1 MSLIDSFKVHIV
13 RCYSILISVLLLTC
27 HVHCWGQSAKSD
39 SLYSVGVGLFN
50 EGKFDDALSYFLKS
64 YALDR
69 VEMDSLS
76 PRRNYSAEWLAHCYY
91 NVGKIE
97 EAKKYNKVSYRS
109 KPVDRR
115 LTLRIDS
122 LSVEAT
128 KDFANRRF
136 FSALKK
142 IDEVDKLESAICE
155 DNSFFHVGT
164 YQMKANCYGAL
175 QKLDSALYYL
185 QKVQKI
191 EKIYFEEFDTL
202 AIGTL
207 NGLFYLNLNLHQY
220 DVAKSYNEELSEI
233 LKHNYDSKHFL
244 NAETNYQRLILYLYQ
259 REWGK
264 AHEALPV
271 YLDILKCCFG
281 DTPEAYKRTIL
292 TIRNNF
298 EMCGRYDDVKFI
310 DNYNVEMTKSNEA
323 IGPKER
329 FEAMV
334 LQYMNNLQS
343 KDSLDYD
350 RIEKEMVQLLGCY
363 PDDSLKEQRAL
374 MPCLQT
380 MHFLAEGNLYEA
392 QNVFLKFQKDS
403 LEQYLDEQT
412 DYYPVYLVT
421 KAAICV
427 TLDDFEGCI
436 SAYTKVLGRM
446 DVVQQ
451 RQNPNIPA
459 QVACMHAMAGHY
471 KKAREM
477 TDKAIRDYKQYI
489 VDTGASF
496 RLDVDTMRV
505 GQIVGQIQTYISNSG
520 ALPDSAVYM
529 LREIRSDYLLLKAE
543 LLRNTRRYQLDNDY
557 YECVSNYAFELV
569 RMRKFVEA
577 QEVMDNYLADWYKCY
592 NSIDE
597 NSKIE
602 NDIWDRLLGRMTLE
616 NALEFRKRRC
626 YEKGDPAGVKAHKD
640 YIEYIKE
647 EYEEKSGEFFNAM
660 VNYFDYIDDYTS
672 LLSYL
677 SAAIDERPDDY
688 FPYAYKLTANTYERV
703 NQPELSLKYRK
714 GYITACL
721 RDSTARK
728 NNESEILSAVN
739 KIVDYYVKVKKDT
752 LALYH
757 YYQDELWP
765 SLDVCGNDYIKYFLR
780 SIDELCFKIDDDS
793 FIPFVEKEMER
804 KNQFYSS
811 SIIQGCIDH
820 VIAGVL
826 SRGKNKKGQAID
838 YMQQACKEVETDSVL
853 HLLFSCRLHDVI
865 ERCAPDSSVLTI
877 HVGDKLI
884 KQMGQKEEWKYTH
897 EYAEL
902 VERQLELL
910 QREQRYDEIA
920 SLCHSYLHDFTHKRS
935 SDLDYLL
942 NSNHPMYESFDF
954 LNHVTL
960 NSWSSDMAIP
970 AVNKA
975 LYTALTINK
984 SQEAGKN
991 ALNLVH
997 DSYNDIE
1004 SSLNFNYVSTWK
1016 CDKLISQTSKLA
1028 YKHKTDSLKMYA
1040 YDASLLCKGL
1050 KLRSDYAIRAIIQ
1063 QSGHK
1068 SALRKYDE
1076 LQHTLRLLEHT
1087 TEDRIDSLQNR
1098 ITTLERDLF
1107 RLSEFFGDYKKSL
1120 YNSWK
1125 DVQKTLKDEDIAIE
1139 FTFVE
1144 KDYDD
1149 KYVRYDSTFTEGYY
1163 ACVLRKGMS
1172 MPEILFICGTDSI
1185 DISPSI
1191 YYHTDMT
1198 RKLLVPLSQYLSDV
1212 KNIYFSPIG
1221 KLNQLSIE
1229 ALPQPNDSTK
1239 SLSQMY
1245 NIYRLSSTRELI
1257 GNNYHV
1263 MGTNA
1268 AVYGGLAYDAT
1279 IDIMSLD
1286 SKKYKDKTTR
1296 DVTFDNVI
1304 NVKGVRS
1311 VIADIPYLAGSKIE
1325 ADNVAETIN
1334 SVNDTLLVAQTYEGT
1349 KGTEASFKSLD
1360 RKQKRIIHIATH
1372 GFYFN
1377 QHETDK
1383 IQSLIGKDVKSRRE
1397 EDQSLLRSG
1406 LFMTGA
1412 ENKYQGELI
1421 PEGVEDGILTAQEI
1435 ANTDLSGLD
1444 LCVLSACQTAQGDIS
1459 SEGVFGL
1466 QRGFKKAG
1474 ANSILMSLWKVDD
1487 EATCLL
1493 MTEFY
1498 KNWIGKKMMKHAAL
1512 ENAKRTVRSHKEKG
1526 WDDPKYWAAFI
1537 LLDGLD

>member
-1 MSLIDSFKVHIV
+1 MAVININREMISRYFIV
-13 RCYSILISVLLLTC
+13 VSVLLFTC
-27 HVHCWGQSAKSD
+27 TPLCRGQSAKSD
-39 SLYSVGVGLFN
+39 SLYSIGVELFN
-50 EGKFDDALSYFLKS
+50 EGQYDKAITYFKDS
-64 YALDR
+64 HVLDCA
-69 VEMDSLS
+69 EMDSLS
-76 PRRNYSAEWLAHCYY
+76 PRRNYSAEWLAYCYY
-91 NVGKIE
+91 KTGNID
-97 EAKKYNKVSYRS
+97 EAKKYNKICYKS
-109 KPVDRR
+109 KPIDRR
-115 LTLRIDS
+115 LTVRIDS
-122 LSVEAT
+122 LSAEST
-128 KDFANRRF
+128 KDFMNKHF
-136 FSALKK
+136 YSALEKA
-142 IDEVDKLESAICE
+142 DEVDRLESSICE
-155 DNSFFHVGT
+155 ENSFFHVGT

-175 QKLDSALYYL
+175 QKLDSALYYM
-185 QKVQKI
+185 QKVRKI
-191 EKIYFEEFDTL
+191 ENIYFEKFDTL
-202 AIGTL
+202 SVGTL

-220 DVAKSYNEELSEI
+220 DAAKSYNEELTKIMEY
-233 LKHNYDSKHFL
+233 NFDSKHFL
-244 NAETNYQRLILYLYQ
+244 NAETNFQRVILHLYQ

-264 AHEALPV
+264 AHEALPE
-271 YLDILKCCFG
+271 YLNILKYCFG
-281 DTPEAYKRTIL
+281 NNPEVYKRTVL

-298 EMCGRYDDVKFI
+298 EMCGRFDDVKFI
-310 DNYNVEMTKSNEA
+310 DNNNVEMTKSNEA

-329 FEAMV
+329 IEAMV
-334 LQYMNNLQS
+334 LQYVNNLQS
-343 KDSLDYD
+343 KDSLNYD
-350 RIEKEMVQLLGCY
+350 RIEKEMVQLLDSY
-363 PDDSLKEQRAL
+363 PEDSLKEQRSL
-374 MPCLQT
+374 IPCLQT
-380 MHFLAEGNLYEA
+380 MRLFAGGNLYEA

-403 LEQYLDEQT
+403 LERYLDEQSE
-412 DYYPVYLVT
+412 YYPAYLVT
-421 KAAICV
+421 KGAVCV
-427 TLDDFEGCI
+427 SLDDFEGGI
-436 SAYTKVLGRM
+436 SAYTKFLGRM
-446 DVVQQ
+446 NIYQQ
-451 RQNPNIPA
+451 RQNPNILA
-459 QVACMHAMAGHY
+459 QVACLHAMAGHY

-505 GQIVGQIQTYISNSG
+505 GQIVNQIQTYISNSG

-529 LREIRSDYLLLKAE
+529 LREIRSDYLLLKAD
-543 LLRNTRRYQLDNDY
+543 LLKNTKRYQLDNDY

-616 NALEFRKRRC
+616 DALEFRKRKC

-677 SAAIDERPDDY
+677 SAAIDERPGDY
-688 FPYAYKLTANTYERV
+688 LPYAYKLTADTYERV

-728 NNESEILSAVN
+728 DNESEILSAVN
-739 KIVDYYVKVKKDT
+739 KIVEYYVEVKKDT
-752 LALYH
+752 IALYH

-765 SLDVCGNDYIKYFLR
+765 SLDVCEDDYMKYYLR
-780 SIDELCFKIDDDS
+780 TIDKLCFDIDDDS
-793 FIPFVEKEMER
+793 FIPFVEKEVER

-811 SIIQGCIDH
+811 PIIQGCVDQ

-826 SRGKNKKGQAID
+826 SRGKNKKGRAID

-884 KQMGQKEEWKYTH
+884 KQMGLKEEWKYTH

-902 VERQLELL
+902 VERQLKLL
-910 QREQRYDEIA
+910 QQEQRYDEIV
-920 SLCHSYLHDFTHKRS
+920 SLCHSYLHDFTLKKS

-942 NSNHPMYESFDF
+942 NGNHPMYESFDF

-960 NSWSSDMAIP
+960 NSWSSDVTIP
-970 AVNKA
+970 TANEA
-975 LYTALTINK
+975 LYTALSINK
-984 SQEAGKN
+984 PQEAGEY

-997 DSYNDIE
+997 DSYDDIE
-1004 SSLNFNYVSTWK
+1004 SSLDINYISTWK

-1028 YKHKTDSLKMYA
+1028 YKHQTDSLKMYA

-1076 LQHTLRLLEHT
+1076 LQYTLRLIEKAA
-1087 TEDRIDSLQNR
+1087 EDKVDSLQDR
-1098 ITTLERDLF
+1098 VKTLERDLF

-1120 YNSWK
+1120 YNSWR
-1125 DVQKTLKDEDIAIE
+1125 DVQKALKDDDIAIE
-1139 FTFVE
+1139 FTIVE

-1149 KYVRYDSTFTEGYY
+1149 KYVRRDTTFSEGYY
-1163 ACVLRKGMS
+1163 ACILRKGMP
-1172 MPEILFICGTDSI
+1172 MPEIVFICETDSI
-1185 DISPSI
+1185 DTSPSI
-1191 YYHTDMT
+1191 YYHTDVT
-1198 RKLLVPLSQYLSDV
+1198 RKLLEPLGQYMNGV
-1212 KNIYFSPIG
+1212 RNIFFSPIG
-1221 KLNQLSIE
+1221 QLNQMSIE
-1229 ALPQPNDSTK
+1229 SLPQLNDSTK
-1239 SLSQMY
+1239 TLSQMY

-1257 GNNYHV
+1257 PNNYRIV
-1263 MGTNA
+1263 GTNA
-1268 AVYGGLAYDAT
+1268 VVYGGLTYNASVDVMQTDSKNYIEKQTRDLT
-1279 IDIMSLD
+1279 IEDSLD
-1286 SKKYKDKTTR
+1286 
-1296 DVTFDNVI
+1296 I
-1304 NVKGVRS
+1304 WGVRS
-1311 VIADIPYLAGSKIE
+1311 VISDIPYLAGTKIE
-1325 ADNVAETIN
+1325 ADNVTLTIN
-1334 SVNDTLLVAQTYEGT
+1334 SAKDTLLVAQEYEGV
-1349 KGTEASFKSLD
+1349 KGTEASFKSLSGE
-1360 RKQKRIIHIATH
+1360 RKRIIHLATH

-1377 QHETDK
+1377 RHETEK
-1383 IQSLIGKDVKSRRE
+1383 LQSIIGKDLKKRKE
-1397 EDQSLLRSG
+1397 EDQSLMRSG
-1406 LFMTGA
+1406 LFLTGA
-1412 ENKYQGELI
+1412 ENKYQGEVI
-1421 PEGVEDGILTAQEI
+1421 PEGIEDGILTAQEI
-1435 ANTDLSGLD
+1435 ANTDLTGLD

-1474 ANSILMSLWKVDD
+1474 AQSILMSLWRVDD
-1487 EATCLL
+1487 EATCML

-1498 KNWIGKKMMKHAAL
+1498 KNWISENMSKHYAL
-1512 ENAKRTVRSHKEKG
+1512 EEAKQTVRSHKEKG
-1526 WDDPKYWAAFI
+1526 WDDPKYWAAFV